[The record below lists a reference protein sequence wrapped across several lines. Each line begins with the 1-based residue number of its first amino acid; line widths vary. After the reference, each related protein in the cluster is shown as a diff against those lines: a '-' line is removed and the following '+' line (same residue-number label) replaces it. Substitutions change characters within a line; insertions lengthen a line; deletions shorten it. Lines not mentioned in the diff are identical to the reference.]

1 MQHGTRDNK
10 RCSKGQLCL
19 LLMSAGLTLGQGP
32 SPLRCKAAG
41 TFEMNSSIE
50 MAGPRSLTAYIIS
63 STQEQCGSSDKQSR
77 KKKNHYNQRF
87 LAFATGC
94 TKKRCFFFSLAFCLK
109 IFLRRSYAE
118 CKEAFSTATSEQ
130 STFISLHPSRCSRVL
145 AAFRAHII
153 SFLRQTGLS
162 SS

>member
-77 KKKNHYNQRF
+77 KKKSLQPKVSCIRDRMY
-87 LAFATGC
+87 
-94 TKKRCFFFSLAFCLK
+94 KEKMFFFSLAFCLK

>member
-19 LLMSAGLTLGQGP
+19 LSMSAGLTLGQGP
-32 SPLRCKAAG
+32 SPLRCEAAG

-50 MAGPRSLTAYIIS
+50 TPGPRSDRLYNCLNARTTWQQRQA
-63 STQEQCGSSDKQSR
+63 KQ
-77 KKKNHYNQRF
+77 KKKKEHSNRRF
-87 LAFATGC
+87 FTFATGC
-94 TKKRCFFFSLAFCLK
+94 TKKEYFFPGFLSKILFCT
-109 IFLRRSYAE
+109 SYAE

-130 STFISLHPSRCSRVL
+130 SAFISLHPSRCSRVL
-145 AAFRAHII
+145 AAFRARII
-153 SFLRQTGLS
+153 SFLRKTGLS

>member
-77 KKKNHYNQRF
+77 KKKIITTKGFLHSRQDVQR
-87 LAFATGC
+87 
-94 TKKRCFFFSLAFCLK
+94 KDVFFFLAFCLK